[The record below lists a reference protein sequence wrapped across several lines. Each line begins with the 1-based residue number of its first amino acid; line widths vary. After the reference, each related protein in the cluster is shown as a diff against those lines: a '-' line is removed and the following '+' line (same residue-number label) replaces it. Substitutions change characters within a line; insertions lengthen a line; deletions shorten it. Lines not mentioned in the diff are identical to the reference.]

1 MPKPTDDSSPRL
13 IELAADGTITVGDAA
28 FLLGVVRETINAHI
42 RRDGAPVAVK
52 GKAGVATR
60 IILRDYIDWLAERDA
75 RAIRVP
81 GGAGAAPDAEDD
93 DDDQDGQGRP
103 LSDEARYK
111 RARAHREEM
120 AAMREEIR
128 ARRETV
134 QVVDIKTAA
143 DVVED
148 RFLQAGS
155 ALRNLGSRCAPRC
168 AIMSDTREIAAYLES
183 EVGLAMSSLTDALGA
198 IDELARERIDT

>member
-1 MPKPTDDSSPRL
+1 MPKPKDDTPGPKL

-28 FLLGVVRETINAHI
+28 MLLGVVRETINAHI

-52 GKAGVATR
+52 GQAGIPSR
-60 IILRDYIDWLAERDA
+60 IILKDYLDWLAERDA
-75 RAIRVP
+75 RAMRVP
-81 GGAGAAPDAEDD
+81 GGAADADD
-93 DDDQDGQGRP
+93 DEAPAGGAQG

-134 QVVDIKTAA
+134 QVVDIRTAA

-155 ALRNLGSRCAPRC
+155 ALRHLGSRCAPRC

-198 IDELARERIDT
+198 IDDLARERLDT